1 MVKGLLPT
9 LDPTSMPATR
19 RSFTPEYKREAVR
32 LADDLGNASKAA
44 RDLGITT
51 NLVHRWRRQL
61 RDDGARAFP
70 GNGSPRDEELAQLK
84 RELRRARE
92 ENEILKKAVGIVSS
106 PLR

>member
-1 MVKGLLPT
+1 
-9 LDPTSMPATR
+9 MPDTR

-44 RDLGITT
+44 RDLGITP
-51 NLVHRWRRQL
+51 NLIHRWRRQL

-70 GNGSPRDEELAQLK
+70 GNGSPRDEEVAQLK
-84 RELRRARE
+84 RELRRARD

-106 PLR
+106 RSH

>member
-51 NLVHRWRRQL
+51 GLIHRWRQQL

-70 GNGSPRDEELAQLK
+70 GNGSPRDEEIVRLK
-84 RELRRARE
+84 RELRRSQEQVA
-92 ENEILKKAVGIVSS
+92 ILKKAVGIVSS
-106 PLR
+106 PSL

>member
-1 MVKGLLPT
+1 VGGLP
-9 LDPTSMPATR
+9 PAQ
-19 RSFTPEYKREAVR
+19 REAVR

-61 RDDGARAFP
+61 RDGGARAFP

-84 RELRRARE
+84 RELRRAGE
-92 ENEILKKAVGIVSS
+92 ENEILKKAVGLGRHRPSVSS
-106 PLR
+106 RSY